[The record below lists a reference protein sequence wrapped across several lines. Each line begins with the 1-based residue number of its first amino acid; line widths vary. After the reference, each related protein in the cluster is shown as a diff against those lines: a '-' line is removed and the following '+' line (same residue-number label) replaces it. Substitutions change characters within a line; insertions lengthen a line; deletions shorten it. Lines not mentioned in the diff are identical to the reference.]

1 MSESLDMSTAS
12 MVSNLSQ
19 SQTSN
24 SSGSSSPPSLP
35 KSIINSPPLTRK
47 EQTEQPKTP
56 VLLKPLPVVDNT
68 TDRAPPTWAF
78 IVGHARYFA
87 KTSLRFIFKDNNL
100 PLLINVI
107 YHLIAA
113 RSLILKPSKTV
124 VRYVFIPPTLSTS
137 SSPLRYQIE
146 QTTAI
151 ATDSFR
157 SLGVLHLALGV
168 ASALA
173 LKDRRQSTERSALL
187 VLTISAIG
195 QTWAHFDAYWKHT
208 GSQYTYQALKE
219 VGSSNIFITL
229 ISLVA
234 LSKTVKRT
242 GKLI

>member
-12 MVSNLSQ
+12 MISNLSQ
-19 SQTSN
+19 SETSE

-35 KSIINSPPLTRK
+35 KSIIDSPPLSRK
-47 EQTEQPKTP
+47 EHIEQGKTP
-56 VLLKPLPVVDNT
+56 VILKPLPVVDII
-68 TDRAPPTWAF
+68 TDKAPPTWAF

-100 PLLINVI
+100 PLLVNII

-124 VRYVFIPPTLSTS
+124 VRYVFIPPTLSSTS
-137 SSPLRYQIE
+137 SSLRYQIE
-146 QTTAI
+146 QTAAI

-157 SLGVLHLALGV
+157 SLGVFHLALGV
-168 ASALA
+168 LSALA
-173 LKDRRQSTERSALL
+173 LKERRQATERSALL
-187 VLTISAIG
+187 VLTLSAVG

-208 GSQYTYQALKE
+208 GSQYTFKALQE
-219 VGSSNIFITL
+219 IGSSNIFVTL
-229 ISLVA
+229 INLVA